1 MFKNLIVYRVGP
13 EWQPELMAALAAMDK
28 DRFVECGATQ
38 PLSAGW
44 VSPRGDDH
52 APLVEL
58 IGGQWLL
65 KLMVEQKVLPG
76 AVIRRRCDEIAA
88 HIEVTTGRKPGK
100 KQLKELKEQAQLELL
115 PQAFTRQ
122 SAVRVWIDP
131 DARLLML
138 DVSSSKRAE
147 EVVTQLVKA
156 LDGFNVRPLQ
166 TTMSPATAMALW
178 LASGEP
184 PQAFSVDRECELK
197 SPDEMKSVV
206 RYARHALD
214 IDEVREHI
222 AAGKQPTRLAMTWN
236 GRVSFVLTEA
246 MQIKRLAFDDVV
258 FESTQGS
265 KNHADDGFDTDA
277 AIATGELSQLIPD
290 LINALDGELQ
300 PGEMPAELASPVSRS
315 SAPAPAPAPA
325 KALLPASS
333 GVVQGDDSPPWN

>member
-13 EWQPELMAALAAMDK
+13 EWQPELMSALAALDK
-28 DRFVECGATQ
+28 ERFVECGATQ
-38 PLSAGW
+38 PLSSGW
-44 VSPRGDDH
+44 VSPRGDEH

-58 IGGQWLL
+58 IAGQWLL

-88 HIEVTTGRKPGK
+88 HIELTTGRKPGK
-100 KQLKELKEQAQLELL
+100 KQIKELKEQAQLELL

-147 EVVTQLVKA
+147 DVVTQLVKA
-156 LDGFNVRPLQ
+156 LEGFNVRLLQ
-166 TTMSPATAMALW
+166 TRMSPAAAMALW
-178 LASGEP
+178 LSSGEA

-197 SPDEMKSVV
+197 SADEMKSVV

-246 MQIKRLAFDDVV
+246 MQIKRMAFDDVV

-300 PGEMPAELASPVSRS
+300 PGEMPTDLATPLKAADPVQPGADATRAAVPAED
-315 SAPAPAPAPA
+315 SAP
-325 KALLPASS
+325 
-333 GVVQGDDSPPWN
+333 WN

>member
-13 EWQPELMAALAAMDK
+13 EWQPDLMAALAALDK
-28 DRFVECGATQ
+28 ERFVECGATQ
-38 PLSAGW
+38 PLSSGW
-44 VSPRGDDH
+44 VEPRGVEH

-58 IGGQWLL
+58 IAGQWLL

-88 HIEVTTGRKPGK
+88 HIELTTGRKPGK
-100 KQLKELKEQAQLELL
+100 KQIKELKEQAQLELL

-156 LDGFNVRPLQ
+156 LQGFNVRPLQ
-166 TTMSPATAMALW
+166 TTMAPATAMALW
-178 LASGEP
+178 LSSGEA

-197 SPDEMKSVV
+197 SADEMKSVV

-222 AAGKQPTRLAMTWN
+222 AAGKQPTRLAMTWH

-258 FESTQGS
+258 FESTKGS

-300 PGEMPAELASPVSRS
+300 PGEMPAELTGKQAVPGP
-315 SAPAPAPAPA
+315 SATAPTAPT
-325 KALLPASS
+325 PASATA
-333 GVVQGDDSPPWN
+333 GADDDSPPWN

>member
-1 MFKNLIVYRVGP
+1 VFKNLIVYRVGP
-13 EWQPELMAALAAMDK
+13 EWQPDLMAALAALDK
-28 DRFVECGATQ
+28 ERFVECGATQ
-38 PLSAGW
+38 PMSSGW
-44 VSPRGDDH
+44 VEPRGVEH

-58 IGGQWLL
+58 IAGQWLL

-88 HIEVTTGRKPGK
+88 HIELSTGRKPGK

-138 DVSSSKRAE
+138 DVASGKRAE

-156 LDGFNVRPLQ
+156 LPGFNVRPLQ

-178 LASGEP
+178 LSSGEA

-197 SPDEMKSVV
+197 SADEMKSVV

-258 FESTQGS
+258 FESTRGS

-290 LINALDGELQ
+290 LVQALDGELQ
-300 PGEMPAELASPVSRS
+300 AGDLPAELTAGSTAAPAMPQQALSKLPAQAEE
-315 SAPAPAPAPA
+315 SAP
-325 KALLPASS
+325 
-333 GVVQGDDSPPWN
+333 WN